1 MTIIIKIRKLPMI
14 CDEGNHQWVTS
25 GLTWGTLIITM
36 DITKTKIINSMW
48 KMCWAVD
55 VLRRD
60 VGLAHPV
67 SAATPFSYLSKSIYK
82 TLRKSG
88 EHGE

>member
-14 CDEGNHQWVTS
+14 CDEGNYQWVTS

-36 DITKTKIINSMW
+36 DITKKPIH
-48 KMCWAVD
+48 A
-55 VLRRD
+55 
-60 VGLAHPV
+60 
-67 SAATPFSYLSKSIYK
+67 AATPFSLPSKSIYK

-88 EHGE
+88 EHGVNIRKNIKKLLKIN

>member
-1 MTIIIKIRKLPMI
+1 MI
-14 CDEGNHQWVTS
+14 TDEGNYQWVTS
-25 GLTWGTLIITM
+25 ELTWGTLIITM

-55 VLRRD
+55 VLKPIHR
-60 VGLAHPV
+60 P
-67 SAATPFSYLSKSIYK
+67 STPFSLPSKSIYK

-88 EHGE
+88 EHGVNIRKKIKRILKIN